1 MCGIVA
7 YIGKRSAEKIIV
19 KGLSV
24 LEYRGYDS
32 AGIAVV
38 SEKGIRAVKKSGKLE
53 KLKEALADTPTEGNI
68 GIGHTRWATHGEPTD
83 RNAHPHCD
91 RNDDIAVVHNGI
103 IENYAMLKEELIAKG
118 VPFRSETDTEV
129 IAHLIGEEKGSL
141 TERVRNVLPKLRGSY
156 ALAILS
162 AEEPETLVITR
173 RECPLV
179 VGIGEEEYVI
189 ASDVTAVLPTTRE
202 VIFLENGDLMTFDS
216 TGCRIE
222 DAEGNSV
229 ERQSTH
235 IEWTLE
241 SAGKEGYE
249 HFMLK
254 EIHEQPN
261 AVAQTLR
268 RRLLDDGTISLGTLN
283 WSGEKLQSFRRFYI
297 VGCGT
302 AYHAGMVGRK
312 MLEQLLR
319 QNIQCEL
326 ASEFRYA
333 DLPIDEHTLVIAVSQ
348 SGETADTVAAVRE
361 AKNRGATIFSITNV
375 IGSTLARE
383 SDDVFFTWAGPEI
396 SVASTKAYTTQLTA
410 FALISLT
417 FALRLG
423 TVSREVHDAYLR
435 ELEALPEKMEMLLQ
449 REEELREHASELA
462 KTQGIFYLGRG
473 MDYISALEGALKM
486 KELTYIFTEAFPA
499 GELKHGPIALIEKG
513 TPVIVIATQT
523 GIFEKTLSNMEE
535 VISRGAK
542 VLLFKTDAADR
553 TGTSSATVFDIP
565 ASKELLMPILSILP
579 LQLISYYA
587 SVSKGLDVDKPRNL
601 AKSVTVE

>member
-7 YIGKRSAEKIIV
+7 YIGNKSAEKLIV
-19 KGLSV
+19 EGLEV

-38 SEKGIRAVKKSGKLE
+38 SEHGIQTVKKSGKLE
-53 KLKEALADTPTEGNI
+53 KLKEALTASPIEGNI

-83 RNAHPHCD
+83 DNAHPHCD
-91 RNDDIAVVHNGI
+91 RNSKIAVVHNGI
-103 IENYAMLKEELIAKG
+103 IENYAVLKEELLAKG
-118 VPFRSETDTEV
+118 IPFRSETDTEV
-129 IAHLIGEEKGSL
+129 IAHLIGEERGSL
-141 TERVRNVLPKLRGSY
+141 TERVRNVVRRLRGSY

-162 AEEPETLVITR
+162 AEEPDRLVIAR

-179 VGIGEEEYVI
+179 VGIGEGEFVI

-216 TGCRIE
+216 DSFRIE

-229 ERQSTH
+229 EREISH

-241 SAGKEGYE
+241 AAGKEGYD
-249 HFMLK
+249 HFMMK
-254 EIHEQPN
+254 EIHEQPS

-268 RRLLDDGTISLGTLN
+268 RRLLDDGTICLGTLDWN
-283 WSGEKLQSFRRFYI
+283 TERLQKFHRFYI

-302 AYHAGMVGRK
+302 AFHAGMVGRK

-333 DLPIDEHTLVIAVSQ
+333 DLPVDDGTLVIAVSQ

-361 AKNRGATIFSITNV
+361 AKKRGATVFSITNV

-410 FALISLT
+410 FALIAMT

-423 TVSREVHDAYLR
+423 TISRETHDEIMR
-435 ELEALPEKMEMLLQ
+435 ELEALPEKMESLL
-449 REEELREHASELA
+449 RHEEALREYASDLMKA
-462 KTQGIFYLGRG
+462 QGIFYLGRG
-473 MDYISALEGALKM
+473 MDYISAMEGALKM

-513 TPVIVIATQT
+513 TPVIVIATQSSV
-523 GIFEKTLSNMEE
+523 FEKTLSNMEE

-542 VLLFKTDAADR
+542 VFLFKTDATDR
-553 TGTSSATVFDIP
+553 TGTSGATVFDIP
-565 ASKELLMPILSILP
+565 SAKELLMPILSILP

-587 SVSKGLDVDKPRNL
+587 SISKGLDVDKPRNL